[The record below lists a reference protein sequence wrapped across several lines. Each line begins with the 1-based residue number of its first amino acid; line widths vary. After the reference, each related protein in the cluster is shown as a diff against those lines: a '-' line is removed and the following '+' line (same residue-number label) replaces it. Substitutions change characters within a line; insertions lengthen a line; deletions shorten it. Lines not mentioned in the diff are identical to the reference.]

1 MKVVERKPRGEGVE
15 ESGETEGARRAAGV
29 FPAGAPPAG
38 VIAEEAKA
46 EIEVVAKAERRRF
59 TAEYKRRI
67 VREADRC
74 TKPGEIGALLRREGL
89 YSSLLTTWRAAR
101 ERGELEGL
109 SAKKRGPKVVPPDP
123 RDKRIV
129 EQERE
134 ITRWRKR
141 AERAEAL
148 VDVQKKLAALL
159 GAPFESEK

>member
-1 MKVVERKPRGEGVE
+1 MKVVERKSRDEMIE
-15 ESGETEGARRAAGV
+15 EAGETEGARRATGV
-29 FPAGAPPAG
+29 FPAGAPTVGATTD
-38 VIAEEAKA
+38 V
-46 EIEVVAKAERRRF
+46 EVVAKAERRRF

-101 ERGELEGL
+101 DRGELEGL
-109 SAKKRGPKVVPPDP
+109 SAKKRGPKVVAPDP
-123 RDKRIV
+123 RDKKIA
-129 EQERE
+129 ELERE
-134 ITRWRKR
+134 VGRQSKR

-159 GAPFESEK
+159 GTPFESEK